1 MNITLHHSSPKGTVS
16 APPSKSHAHRLL
28 ICAALSD
35 KPCRIR
41 CDRTNDD
48 IDATVRCLTA
58 LGAEITYKDGVFTVN
73 PIAKIPSHA
82 VLDCG
87 ESGSTLRFMLPV
99 TAALGADA
107 EFILHGRL
115 PNRPLRAS

>member
-1 MNITLHHSSPKGTVS
+1 MNITLHHPIPGGTVS

-35 KPCRIR
+35 KPSRIR

-58 LGAEITYKDGVFTVN
+58 LGAKITRENGIFTVH
-73 PIAKIPSHA
+73 PIGRIPDHA

-87 ESGSTLRFMLPV
+87 ESGSTFRFMLPV
-99 TAALGADA
+99 TAALQC
-107 EFILHGRL
+107 
-115 PNRPLRAS
+115 LRRVPIPSAFPEN